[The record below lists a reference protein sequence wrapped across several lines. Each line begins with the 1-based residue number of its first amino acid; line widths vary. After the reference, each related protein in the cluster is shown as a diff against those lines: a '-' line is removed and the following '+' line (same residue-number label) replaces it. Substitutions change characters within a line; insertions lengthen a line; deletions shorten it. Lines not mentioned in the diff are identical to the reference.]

1 MNEAASKA
9 VAQADLRPAML
20 NLFQPHLASRA
31 NLALI
36 ATLLKRLHA
45 NS

>member
-9 VAQADLRPAML
+9 TAQADVRPAML
-20 NLFQPHLASRA
+20 DVRQYVCASRP
-31 NLALI
+31 NLDLL

>member
-1 MNEAASKA
+1 MNEAAFKA
-9 VAQADLRPAML
+9 VAQADLRPAIRNVL
-20 NLFQPHLASRA
+20 QPHLASRP
-31 NLALI
+31 NLDLL